1 MTYVICGL
9 NGSLEKYNELKETAR
24 INKNDIVYV
33 LGGIAADDLS
43 LLTELSMCENVYPVM
58 DKADYTALKML
69 GGFDKMLKSG
79 ETPDAKYISEMKKWV
94 AEGGQSV
101 LDSYRSLD
109 ADMKEGVLDYLGDFA
124 LFEET
129 EINGKEYLLLSA
141 GITGYS
147 KDVDLYDLEPS
158 NFISKPLDMD
168 KKYFSD
174 KIIITASAKQ
184 EYSEITQTAN
194 NICLACGRAACL
206 CLENGK
212 KLYV

>member
-9 NGSLEKYNELKETAR
+9 NGSLEKYNKLKEAAR
-24 INKNDIVYV
+24 IGKNDIVYM

-58 DKADYTALKML
+58 DKSDYTALKML

-79 ETPDAKYISEMKKWV
+79 ETPDAKYITEMKKWV
-94 AEGGQSV
+94 ADGGQSV
-101 LDSYRSLD
+101 LDSYRTFD

-129 EINGKEYLLLSA
+129 DVKGKEYLLLSA
-141 GITGYS
+141 GITGFS
-147 KDVDLYDLEPS
+147 QDTDLYDLEPS

-174 KIIITASAKQ
+174 KMIVTASAKQ
-184 EYSEITQTAN
+184 EYSEITQVAN
-194 NICLACGRAACL
+194 NICLACGRAACIR
-206 CLENGK
+206 LEDGEK
-212 KLYV
+212 FYV